1 MAMPGKEINVA
12 ETYEYIEVIPQ
23 LCAATH
29 KIFRKPKG
37 VRVDENGRH

>member
-1 MAMPGKEINVA
+1 MPGKEINIA

-23 LCAATH
+23 LRAATH

-37 VRVDENGRH
+37 LRVDGNGRH